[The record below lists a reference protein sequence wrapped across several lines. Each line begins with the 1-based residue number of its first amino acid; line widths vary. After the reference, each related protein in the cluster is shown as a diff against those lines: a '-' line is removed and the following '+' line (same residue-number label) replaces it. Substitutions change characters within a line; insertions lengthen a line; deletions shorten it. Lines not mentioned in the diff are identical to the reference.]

1 MATSIASKALDA
13 GAAYAVVNES
23 APIASHVSEYIGAE
37 GCSRIIPVQDTLL
50 TLQDLARY
58 HREHVLGDEHLTVIG
73 ITGTNGKTTTKEM
86 VAAVLS
92 QRYDTL
98 KTQANY
104 NNDIGT
110 PLTLLNL
117 TPQHEAAVI
126 ETGMN
131 HFGEIRY
138 LGGLV
143 RPDIAVITN
152 VGDAHIENLG
162 NTRQG
167 ILQAKCE
174 IFEHLPP
181 DGLARP
187 QR

>member
-1 MATSIASKALDA
+1 M
-13 GAAYAVVNES
+13 
-23 APIASHVSEYIGAE
+23 
-37 GCSRIIPVQDTLL
+37 
-50 TLQDLARY
+50 
-58 HREHVLGDEHLTVIG
+58 
-73 ITGTNGKTTTKEM
+73 
-86 VAAVLS
+86 AAVLS

-162 NTRQG
+162 QHAGRASCRPSARYLNTCRRTG
-167 ILQAKCE
+167 
-174 IFEHLPP
+174 LPSSTVTI
-181 DGLARP
+181 RC
-187 QR
+187 